1 MKKKTG
7 KMILL
12 TGVLCILSLAVC
24 ACGKTEEA
32 SGTQEPQVAQGE
44 GIPEDDTEDDVSAPK
59 PEADA
64 EGTDA
69 GNEPESPEASPEP
82 QSGESSSQGTDS
94 TQKEQLEEQP
104 EQQPEAQSQS
114 TSAASAEWVDST
126 PNLEGDI
133 KELKDGQLTVVEAIT
148 EKSDNGGDI
157 IVAPGSGD
165 DSEFNKIAVTYDENT
180 LFAIQTIYDGGARF
194 EMSEATA
201 ADLASGQ
208 FIQVWGSPS
217 GSGLKATQI
226 CIVKV
231 A

>member
-32 SGTQEPQVAQGE
+32 SDTQEPQVVQGE
-44 GIPEDDTEDDVSAPK
+44 PIPEDDTEDDVSAPE

-64 EGTDA
+64 EGTDT
-69 GNEPESPEASPEP
+69 GNEPESPEALPEP

-94 TQKEQLEEQP
+94 AQKEQP

-114 TSAASAEWVDST
+114 TSGTSTEWVDST

-157 IVAPGSGD
+157 IVVPGSED

-180 LFAIQTIYDGGARF
+180 LFAIQTIYDGGARS
-194 EMSEATA
+194 EMSTATA

-208 FIQVWGSPS
+208 FIKVWGSSS

-226 CIVKV
+226 CIVEV

>member
-1 MKKKTG
+1 MKRKTG

-32 SGTQEPQVAQGE
+32 SDTQEPQVVQGE
-44 GIPEDDTEDDVSAPK
+44 PIPEDDTEDDASAPE

-64 EGTDA
+64 EGTDT

-94 TQKEQLEEQP
+94 TQKEQ
-104 EQQPEAQSQS
+104 PEAQSQS
-114 TSAASAEWVDST
+114 TSGTSAEWVDST

-157 IVAPGSGD
+157 IVSPGSGD

-180 LFAIQTIYDGGARF
+180 LFAIQTIYDGGARS

-208 FIQVWGSPS
+208 FIQVWGSSS

>member
-1 MKKKTG
+1 MKRKTG

-24 ACGKTEEA
+24 ACGKKEEA
-32 SGTQEPQVAQGE
+32 SDTPEPQVVQGE
-44 GIPEDDTEDDVSAPK
+44 PIPEDDTEDNVSAPE

-64 EGTDA
+64 EGTDT
-69 GNEPESPEASPEP
+69 GNEPESPEALPEP

-94 TQKEQLEEQP
+94 AQKE
-104 EQQPEAQSQS
+104 QPEAQSQS
-114 TSAASAEWVDST
+114 TSGTSTEWVDST

-133 KELKDGQLTVVEAIT
+133 KELKDGQLTVVENIIT
-148 EKSDNGGDI
+148 KSDNGGDI
-157 IVAPGSGD
+157 IVGPGSGD
-165 DSEFNKIAVTYDENT
+165 DSEFNKIMVTYDENT
-180 LFAIQTIYDGGARF
+180 LFAIQTIYDGGVIS

-208 FIQVWGSPS
+208 FIQVWGSSS

>member
-24 ACGKTEEA
+24 ACGKKEEA
-32 SGTQEPQVAQGE
+32 SGTQEPQVVQGE
-44 GIPEDDTEDDVSAPK
+44 PIPEDDTEDDASAPE

-64 EGTDA
+64 EGTDT

-94 TQKEQLEEQP
+94 TQKEQ
-104 EQQPEAQSQS
+104 PEAQSQS
-114 TSAASAEWVDST
+114 TSGTSAEWVDST

-157 IVAPGSGD
+157 IVVPGSED

-180 LFAIQTIYDGGARF
+180 LFAIQTIYDGGARS

-208 FIQVWGSPS
+208 FIRVWGSSS

>member
-32 SGTQEPQVAQGE
+32 SDTQEPQVVQGDP
-44 GIPEDDTEDDVSAPK
+44 IPEDDTEDDVSAPE
-59 PEADA
+59 PAAYTE
-64 EGTDA
+64 ETDT

-82 QSGESSSQGTDS
+82 QSGESNSQGTDS
-94 TQKEQLEEQP
+94 AQKE
-104 EQQPEAQSQS
+104 QPEAQSQS
-114 TSAASAEWVDST
+114 TSGTSAEWVDST

-148 EKSDNGGDI
+148 AKSDNGGDI
-157 IVAPGSGD
+157 IVVPGSED

-180 LFAIQTIYDGGARF
+180 LFAIQTIYDGGSRF
-194 EMSEATA
+194 ISCISFMKRHVLKNFAKR
-201 ADLASGQ
+201 
-208 FIQVWGSPS
+208 SPF
-217 GSGLKATQI
+217 
-226 CIVKV
+226 VF
-231 A
+231 

>member
-1 MKKKTG
+1 MKRKTG

-32 SGTQEPQVAQGE
+32 SDTQEPQVVQGE
-44 GIPEDDTEDDVSAPK
+44 PIPEDDTEDDASAPE

-64 EGTDA
+64 EGTDT

-94 TQKEQLEEQP
+94 TQKEQ
-104 EQQPEAQSQS
+104 PEAQSQS
-114 TSAASAEWVDST
+114 TSGTSAEWVDST

-148 EKSDNGGDI
+148 AKSDNGGDI
-157 IVAPGSGD
+157 IAVPGSGD

-180 LFAIQTIYDGGARF
+180 LFAIQTIYDGGARS
-194 EMSEATA
+194 EMSTATA

-208 FIQVWGSPS
+208 FIKVWGSSS

-226 CIVKV
+226 CIVEV

>member
-1 MKKKTG
+1 MKRKTG

-24 ACGKTEEA
+24 ACGKKEEA
-32 SGTQEPQVAQGE
+32 SDTPEPQVVQGE
-44 GIPEDDTEDDVSAPK
+44 PIPEDDTEDDASASE

-64 EGTDA
+64 EGTDT

-82 QSGESSSQGTDS
+82 QSGENSSQGTDS
-94 TQKEQLEEQP
+94 TQKEQ
-104 EQQPEAQSQS
+104 PEAQSQS
-114 TSAASAEWVDST
+114 TSGTSAEWVDST

-157 IVAPGSGD
+157 VVSPGSGD
-165 DSEFNKIAVTYDENT
+165 DSEYNKIAVTYDENT
-180 LFAIQTIYDGGARF
+180 LFAIQTIYDGGARS

-208 FIQVWGSPS
+208 FIRVWGSSS

>member
-1 MKKKTG
+1 MKRKTG

-24 ACGKTEEA
+24 ACGKKEEA
-32 SGTQEPQVAQGE
+32 SDTQEPQVVQGE
-44 GIPEDDTEDDVSAPK
+44 PIPEDDTEDDASAPE

-64 EGTDA
+64 EGTDT

-94 TQKEQLEEQP
+94 TQKEQ
-104 EQQPEAQSQS
+104 PEAQSQS
-114 TSAASAEWVDST
+114 TSGTSAEWVDST

-157 IVAPGSGD
+157 VVSPGSGD

-180 LFAIQTIYDGGARF
+180 LFAIQTIYDGGARS

-208 FIQVWGSPS
+208 FIQVWGSSS

>member
-1 MKKKTG
+1 MKRKTG

-32 SGTQEPQVAQGE
+32 SDTPEPQVVQGE
-44 GIPEDDTEDDVSAPK
+44 PIPEDDTEDDASAPE

-64 EGTDA
+64 EGTDT

-94 TQKEQLEEQP
+94 TQKEQ
-104 EQQPEAQSQS
+104 PEAQSQS
-114 TSAASAEWVDST
+114 TSGTSAEWVDST

-157 IVAPGSGD
+157 IVVPGSED
-165 DSEFNKIAVTYDENT
+165 DSEFNKISVTYDENT
-180 LFAIQTIYDGGARF
+180 LFAIKTIYDGGARF
-194 EMSEATA
+194 EMSAATA

-208 FIQVWGSPS
+208 FIQVWGSSS

>member
-1 MKKKTG
+1 MKKKAG
-7 KMILL
+7 KTILL

-32 SGTQEPQVAQGE
+32 SDTQEPQLVQGE
-44 GIPEDDTEDDVSAPK
+44 PIPEDDTEDNVSAPE

-64 EGTDA
+64 EGTDT
-69 GNEPESPEASPEP
+69 GNEPESPEALPEP

-94 TQKEQLEEQP
+94 AQKE
-104 EQQPEAQSQS
+104 QPEAQSQS
-114 TSAASAEWVDST
+114 TSGTSTEWVDST

-157 IVAPGSGD
+157 VVSPGSGD
-165 DSEFNKIAVTYDENT
+165 DSEYNKIAVTYDENT
-180 LFAIQTIYDGGARF
+180 LFAIQTIYDGGARS
-194 EMSEATA
+194 EMSAATA

-208 FIQVWGSPS
+208 FIQVWGSSS

>member
-1 MKKKTG
+1 MKRKTG

-32 SGTQEPQVAQGE
+32 SDTQEPQVVQGE
-44 GIPEDDTEDDVSAPK
+44 PIPEDDTKDDASAPE

-94 TQKEQLEEQP
+94 TQKEQ
-104 EQQPEAQSQS
+104 PEAQSQS
-114 TSAASAEWVDST
+114 TSGTSAEWVDST
-126 PNLEGDI
+126 PNLEGNI

-157 IVAPGSGD
+157 IVVPGSGD
-165 DSEFNKIAVTYDENT
+165 DSAFNKIAVTYDENT
-180 LFAIQTIYDGGARF
+180 LFAIQTIYDGGSRS

-208 FIQVWGSPS
+208 FIRVWGSSS

>member
-1 MKKKTG
+1 MKRKTG

-32 SGTQEPQVAQGE
+32 SDTPEPQVVQGE
-44 GIPEDDTEDDVSAPK
+44 PIPEDDTEDDASAPE

-64 EGTDA
+64 EGTDT

-94 TQKEQLEEQP
+94 TQKEQ
-104 EQQPEAQSQS
+104 PEAQSQS
-114 TSAASAEWVDST
+114 TSGTSAEWVDST

-157 IVAPGSGD
+157 VVSPGSGD

-180 LFAIQTIYDGGARF
+180 LFAIQTIYDGGARS
-194 EMSEATA
+194 EMSAATA

-208 FIQVWGSPS
+208 FIQVWGSSS

>member
-1 MKKKTG
+1 MKRKTG

-32 SGTQEPQVAQGE
+32 SDTPEPQVVQGE
-44 GIPEDDTEDDVSAPK
+44 PIPEDDTEDDVSAPE

-94 TQKEQLEEQP
+94 TQKEQ
-104 EQQPEAQSQS
+104 PEAQSQS
-114 TSAASAEWVDST
+114 TSGTSAEWVDST

-157 IVAPGSGD
+157 IVVPGSGD

-180 LFAIQTIYDGGARF
+180 LFAIQTIYDGGARS

-208 FIQVWGSPS
+208 FIRVWGSSS

>member
-1 MKKKTG
+1 MKKKAG
-7 KMILL
+7 KTILL

-32 SGTQEPQVAQGE
+32 SDTQEPQVVQGE
-44 GIPEDDTEDDVSAPK
+44 PIPEDDTEDNVSAPE

-64 EGTDA
+64 EGTDT
-69 GNEPESPEASPEP
+69 GNEPESPEALPEP

-94 TQKEQLEEQP
+94 AQKE
-104 EQQPEAQSQS
+104 QPEAQSQS
-114 TSAASAEWVDST
+114 TSGTSTEWVDST

-133 KELKDGQLTVVEAIT
+133 KELKNGQLTVVEAIT

-157 IVAPGSGD
+157 IVSPSSSGD
-165 DSEFNKIAVTYDENT
+165 DSEFNKIEVTYDENT

-208 FIQVWGSPS
+208 FIKVWGSSS

-226 CIVKV
+226 CIVEV

>member
-32 SGTQEPQVAQGE
+32 SDTQEPQVVQGE
-44 GIPEDDTEDDVSAPK
+44 PIPEDDTEDDASAPE

-64 EGTDA
+64 EGTDT
-69 GNEPESPEASPEP
+69 GNEPESPEALPEP

-94 TQKEQLEEQP
+94 AQKE
-104 EQQPEAQSQS
+104 QPEAQSQS
-114 TSAASAEWVDST
+114 TSGTSTEWVDST

-133 KELKDGQLTVVEAIT
+133 KELKNGQLTVVEAIT

-157 IVAPGSGD
+157 IVSPSSSGD
-165 DSEFNKIAVTYDENT
+165 DSEFNKIEVTYDENT
-180 LFAIQTIYDGGARF
+180 LFAIQTIYDGGARS
-194 EMSEATA
+194 EMSTATA

-208 FIQVWGSPS
+208 FIKVWGSSS

-226 CIVKV
+226 CIVEV

>member
-1 MKKKTG
+1 MKRKTG

-32 SGTQEPQVAQGE
+32 SDTPEPQVVQGE
-44 GIPEDDTEDDVSAPK
+44 PIPEDDTEDDASAPE

-64 EGTDA
+64 EGTDT

-94 TQKEQLEEQP
+94 TQKEQ
-104 EQQPEAQSQS
+104 PEAQSQS
-114 TSAASAEWVDST
+114 TSGTSAEWVDST

-157 IVAPGSGD
+157 IVVPGSED

-180 LFAIQTIYDGGARF
+180 LFAIQTIYDGGARS

-208 FIQVWGSPS
+208 FIRVWGSSS

>member
-1 MKKKTG
+1 MKRKTG

-32 SGTQEPQVAQGE
+32 SDTQEPQVVQGE
-44 GIPEDDTEDDVSAPK
+44 PIPEDDTEDDASAPE

-64 EGTDA
+64 EGTDT

-94 TQKEQLEEQP
+94 TQKEQ
-104 EQQPEAQSQS
+104 PEAQSQS
-114 TSAASAEWVDST
+114 TSGTSAEWVDST

-157 IVAPGSGD
+157 VVSPGSGD
-165 DSEFNKIAVTYDENT
+165 DSEFNKIAVTYDANT
-180 LFAIQTIYDGGARF
+180 LFAIQTIYDGGARS
-194 EMSEATA
+194 EMSAATA

-208 FIQVWGSPS
+208 FIQVWGSSS

>member
-32 SGTQEPQVAQGE
+32 SDTQEPQVVQGE
-44 GIPEDDTEDDVSAPK
+44 PIPEDDTEDDVSAPE

-64 EGTDA
+64 EETDT

-94 TQKEQLEEQP
+94 TQKEQ
-104 EQQPEAQSQS
+104 PEAQSQS
-114 TSAASAEWVDST
+114 TSGTSAEWVDST

-157 IVAPGSGD
+157 IVVPGSED

-180 LFAIQTIYDGGARF
+180 LFAIQTIYDGGSRS
-194 EMSEATA
+194 EMSAATA

-208 FIQVWGSPS
+208 FIQVWGSSS

>member
-1 MKKKTG
+1 MKRKTG

-32 SGTQEPQVAQGE
+32 SDTQEPQVVQGE
-44 GIPEDDTEDDVSAPK
+44 PIPEDDTEDNVSAPE

-64 EGTDA
+64 EGTDT

-94 TQKEQLEEQP
+94 TQKEQ
-104 EQQPEAQSQS
+104 PEAQSQS
-114 TSAASAEWVDST
+114 TSGTSAEWVDST

-148 EKSDNGGDI
+148 AKSDNGGDI
-157 IVAPGSGD
+157 IVVPGSED

-180 LFAIQTIYDGGARF
+180 LFAIQTIYDGGARS

-208 FIQVWGSPS
+208 FIRVWGSPS
-217 GSGLKATQI
+217 DSRLKATQI

>member
-32 SGTQEPQVAQGE
+32 SDTPEPQVVQGE
-44 GIPEDDTEDDVSAPK
+44 PIPEDDTEDDASAPE

-64 EGTDA
+64 EGTDT

-94 TQKEQLEEQP
+94 TQKEQ
-104 EQQPEAQSQS
+104 PEAQSQS
-114 TSAASAEWVDST
+114 TSGTSAEWVDST
-126 PNLEGDI
+126 PSLEGDI

-157 IVAPGSGD
+157 IVVPGSGD

-180 LFAIQTIYDGGARF
+180 LFAIQTIYDGGARS

-208 FIQVWGSPS
+208 FIQVWGSSS

>member
-24 ACGKTEEA
+24 ACGKKEEA
-32 SGTQEPQVAQGE
+32 SDTQEPQVVQGE
-44 GIPEDDTEDDVSAPK
+44 PIPEDDTEDDASAPE

-64 EGTDA
+64 EGTDT

-94 TQKEQLEEQP
+94 TQKEQ
-104 EQQPEAQSQS
+104 PEAQSQS
-114 TSAASAEWVDST
+114 TSGTSAEWVDST

-157 IVAPGSGD
+157 IVVPGSED

-180 LFAIQTIYDGGARF
+180 LFAIQTIYDGGARS

-208 FIQVWGSPS
+208 FIRVWGSPS

-231 A
+231 V

>member
-1 MKKKTG
+1 MKRKTG

-32 SGTQEPQVAQGE
+32 SDTQEPQVVQGE
-44 GIPEDDTEDDVSAPK
+44 PIPEDDTEDDASAPE

-64 EGTDA
+64 EGTDT

-94 TQKEQLEEQP
+94 TQKEQ
-104 EQQPEAQSQS
+104 PEAQSQS
-114 TSAASAEWVDST
+114 TSGTSAEWVDST

-157 IVAPGSGD
+157 VVSPGSGD
-165 DSEFNKIAVTYDENT
+165 DSEYNKIAVTYDENT
-180 LFAIQTIYDGGARF
+180 LFAIKTIYDGGARF
-194 EMSEATA
+194 EMSAATA

-208 FIQVWGSPS
+208 FIQVWGSSS

-231 A
+231 V

>member
-32 SGTQEPQVAQGE
+32 SDTQEPQVVQGDP
-44 GIPEDDTEDDVSAPK
+44 IPEDDTEDDVSAPE
-59 PEADA
+59 PAAYTE
-64 EGTDA
+64 ETDT

-82 QSGESSSQGTDS
+82 QSGESNSQGTDS
-94 TQKEQLEEQP
+94 AQKE
-104 EQQPEAQSQS
+104 QPEAQSQS
-114 TSAASAEWVDST
+114 TSGTSAEWVDST

-148 EKSDNGGDI
+148 AKSDNGGDI
-157 IVAPGSGD
+157 IVVPGSED
-165 DSEFNKIAVTYDENT
+165 DSEFNKISVTYDENT
-180 LFAIQTIYDGGARF
+180 LFAIQTIYDGGAGS

-208 FIQVWGSPS
+208 FIRVWGSS
-217 GSGLKATQI
+217 SDSGLKATQI

>member
-1 MKKKTG
+1 MKRKTG

-24 ACGKTEEA
+24 ACGKKEEA
-32 SGTQEPQVAQGE
+32 SDTQEPQVVQGE
-44 GIPEDDTEDDVSAPK
+44 PSPEDDTENDASAPE

-64 EGTDA
+64 EGTDT
-69 GNEPESPEASPEP
+69 GNEPESPEVSPEP

-94 TQKEQLEEQP
+94 TQKEQ
-104 EQQPEAQSQS
+104 PEAQSQS
-114 TSAASAEWVDST
+114 TSGTSAEWVDST

-157 IVAPGSGD
+157 VVSPGSGD
-165 DSEFNKIAVTYDENT
+165 DSEYNKIAVTYDENT
-180 LFAIQTIYDGGARF
+180 LFAIKTIYDGGARF
-194 EMSEATA
+194 EMSAATA

-208 FIQVWGSPS
+208 FIQVWGSSS

>member
-32 SGTQEPQVAQGE
+32 SDTHEPQVVQGE
-44 GIPEDDTEDDVSAPK
+44 PIPEDDTEDDASAPE

-64 EGTDA
+64 EGTDT

-94 TQKEQLEEQP
+94 TQKEQ
-104 EQQPEAQSQS
+104 PEAQSQS
-114 TSAASAEWVDST
+114 TSGTSAEWVDST

-157 IVAPGSGD
+157 VVSPGSGD
-165 DSEFNKIAVTYDENT
+165 DSEYNKIAVTYDENT
-180 LFAIQTIYDGGARF
+180 LFAIKTIYDGGARF
-194 EMSEATA
+194 EMSAATA

-208 FIQVWGSPS
+208 FIQVWGSSS

>member
-24 ACGKTEEA
+24 ACGKKEEA
-32 SGTQEPQVAQGE
+32 SDTQEPQVVQGE
-44 GIPEDDTEDDVSAPK
+44 PSPEDDTENDASAPE

-64 EGTDA
+64 EGTDT

-94 TQKEQLEEQP
+94 TQKEQ
-104 EQQPEAQSQS
+104 PEAQSQS
-114 TSAASAEWVDST
+114 TSGTSAEWVDST

-157 IVAPGSGD
+157 IVVPGSED
-165 DSEFNKIAVTYDENT
+165 DSEFNKISVTYNENT
-180 LFAIQTIYDGGARF
+180 LFAIQTIYDGGARS

-208 FIQVWGSPS
+208 FIRVWGSPS

-231 A
+231 I

>member
-1 MKKKTG
+1 MKRKTG

-32 SGTQEPQVAQGE
+32 SDTQEPQVVQGE
-44 GIPEDDTEDDVSAPK
+44 PIPEDDTEDDASAPE

-64 EGTDA
+64 EGTDT

-94 TQKEQLEEQP
+94 TQKEQ
-104 EQQPEAQSQS
+104 PEAQSQS
-114 TSAASAEWVDST
+114 TSGTSAEWVDST

-148 EKSDNGGDI
+148 EKSANGGE
-157 IVAPGSGD
+157 IVVTSGSGD

-201 ADLASGQ
+201 ADLAAGQ
-208 FIQVWGSPS
+208 HLRVWGSSS

-226 CIVKV
+226 CIVEV

>member
-1 MKKKTG
+1 MKKKTR

-32 SGTQEPQVAQGE
+32 SDTQEPQVVQGE
-44 GIPEDDTEDDVSAPK
+44 PIPEDDTEDDASAPE

-64 EGTDA
+64 EGTDT

-94 TQKEQLEEQP
+94 TQKEQ
-104 EQQPEAQSQS
+104 PEAQSQS
-114 TSAASAEWVDST
+114 TSGTSAEWVDST

-157 IVAPGSGD
+157 IVVPGSGD

-180 LFAIQTIYDGGARF
+180 LFAIQTIYDGGARS

-208 FIQVWGSPS
+208 FIRVWGSSS

>member
-32 SGTQEPQVAQGE
+32 SDTQEPQVVQGE
-44 GIPEDDTEDDVSAPK
+44 PIPEDDTEDDVSAPE

-64 EGTDA
+64 EGTDT

-94 TQKEQLEEQP
+94 TQKEQ
-104 EQQPEAQSQS
+104 PEAQSQS
-114 TSAASAEWVDST
+114 TSGTSAEWVDST

-148 EKSDNGGDI
+148 AKSDNGGDI
-157 IVAPGSGD
+157 IVVPGSED

-180 LFAIQTIYDGGARF
+180 LFAIQTIYDGGARS

>member
-24 ACGKTEEA
+24 ACGKTEKV
-32 SGTQEPQVAQGE
+32 SDTQEPQVVQGE
-44 GIPEDDTEDDVSAPK
+44 VIPEDDVSAPE
-59 PEADA
+59 PAADT
-64 EGTDA
+64 EETDI

-94 TQKEQLEEQP
+94 TQKEQT
-104 EQQPEAQSQS
+104 EAQSQS
-114 TSAASAEWVDST
+114 TSGTSAQWVGST

-157 IVAPGSGD
+157 LVSPGNGD

-180 LFAIQTIYDGGARF
+180 LFAIQTIYDGGARS
-194 EMSEATA
+194 EMSAATA
-201 ADLASGQ
+201 SDLASGQ
-208 FIQVWGSPS
+208 FIQVWGSSS

>member
-1 MKKKTG
+1 MKRKTG

-32 SGTQEPQVAQGE
+32 SDTPEPQVVQGE
-44 GIPEDDTEDDVSAPK
+44 PIPEDDTEDDASAPE

-64 EGTDA
+64 EGTDT

-94 TQKEQLEEQP
+94 TQKEQ
-104 EQQPEAQSQS
+104 PEAQSQS
-114 TSAASAEWVDST
+114 TSGTSAEWVDST

-157 IVAPGSGD
+157 VVSPGSGD

-180 LFAIQTIYDGGARF
+180 LFAIQTIYDGGARS

-208 FIQVWGSPS
+208 FIQVWGSSS
-217 GSGLKATQI
+217 GSGLKAPQI

>member
-12 TGVLCILSLAVC
+12 TGVLFILSLAVC
-24 ACGKTEEA
+24 ACGKKAEA
-32 SGTQEPQVAQGE
+32 SDTQEPQVVQGE
-44 GIPEDDTEDDVSAPK
+44 PIPEDDTEDDVSAPE

-64 EGTDA
+64 EGTGT
-69 GNEPESPEASPEP
+69 GNEPESPEA
-82 QSGESSSQGTDS
+82 QSQGTS
-94 TQKEQLEEQP
+94 GT
-104 EQQPEAQSQS
+104 
-114 TSAASAEWVDST
+114 SAEWVDST

-148 EKSDNGGDI
+148 AKSDNGGDI
-157 IVAPGSGD
+157 IVVPGSGD

-180 LFAIQTIYDGGARF
+180 LFAIQTIYDGGARS
-194 EMSEATA
+194 EMSAATA

-208 FIQVWGSPS
+208 FIRVWGSSS

>member
-1 MKKKTG
+1 MKRKTG

-24 ACGKTEEA
+24 ACGKKEEA
-32 SGTQEPQVAQGE
+32 SDTPEPQVVQGE
-44 GIPEDDTEDDVSAPK
+44 PIPEDDTEDDASAPE

-64 EGTDA
+64 EGTDT

-94 TQKEQLEEQP
+94 TQKEQ
-104 EQQPEAQSQS
+104 PEAQSQS
-114 TSAASAEWVDST
+114 TSGTSAEWVDST

-157 IVAPGSGD
+157 IVVPGSED

-194 EMSEATA
+194 EMSAATA

-208 FIQVWGSPS
+208 FIQVWGSSS

>member
-1 MKKKTG
+1 MKRKTG

-32 SGTQEPQVAQGE
+32 SDTQEPQVVQGDP
-44 GIPEDDTEDDVSAPK
+44 IPEDDTEDDVSAPE
-59 PEADA
+59 PAAYTE
-64 EGTDA
+64 ETDT
-69 GNEPESPEASPEP
+69 GNEPESPESSPEP
-82 QSGESSSQGTDS
+82 QSGESGSQGTDS
-94 TQKEQLEEQP
+94 TQKEQ
-104 EQQPEAQSQS
+104 PEAQSQS
-114 TSAASAEWVDST
+114 TSGTSAEWVDST

-148 EKSDNGGDI
+148 AKSDNGGDI
-157 IVAPGSGD
+157 IVVPGSED

-180 LFAIQTIYDGGARF
+180 LFAIQTIYDGGARA

-201 ADLASGQ
+201 ADLVSGQ
-208 FIQVWGSPS
+208 FIRVWGSPS
-217 GSGLKATQI
+217 DSRLKATQI

>member
-1 MKKKTG
+1 MKKKAG

-24 ACGKTEEA
+24 ACGKKEEA
-32 SGTQEPQVAQGE
+32 SDTPEPQVVQGE
-44 GIPEDDTEDDVSAPK
+44 PIPEDDTEDDASAPE

-64 EGTDA
+64 EGTDT

-94 TQKEQLEEQP
+94 TQKEQ
-104 EQQPEAQSQS
+104 PEAQSQS
-114 TSAASAEWVDST
+114 TSGTSAEWVDST

-157 IVAPGSGD
+157 VVSPGSGD
-165 DSEFNKIAVTYDENT
+165 DSEYNKIAVTYDENT
-180 LFAIQTIYDGGARF
+180 LFAIQTIYDGGARS
-194 EMSEATA
+194 EMSAATA

-208 FIQVWGSPS
+208 FIQVWGSSS

>member
-24 ACGKTEEA
+24 ACGKKEEA
-32 SGTQEPQVAQGE
+32 SDTPEPQVVQGE
-44 GIPEDDTEDDVSAPK
+44 PIPEDDTEDDVSAPE

-64 EGTDA
+64 EGTDT

-94 TQKEQLEEQP
+94 TQKEQ
-104 EQQPEAQSQS
+104 PEAQSQS
-114 TSAASAEWVDST
+114 TSGTSAEWVDST

-157 IVAPGSGD
+157 IVVPGSED

-180 LFAIQTIYDGGARF
+180 LFAIQTIYDGGARS

-208 FIQVWGSPS
+208 FIQVWGSS
-217 GSGLKATQI
+217 SDSGLKATQI

>member
-1 MKKKTG
+1 MKRKTG

-24 ACGKTEEA
+24 ACGKKEEA
-32 SGTQEPQVAQGE
+32 SDTPEPQVVQGE
-44 GIPEDDTEDDVSAPK
+44 PIPEDDTEDDASAPE

-64 EGTDA
+64 EGTDT

-94 TQKEQLEEQP
+94 TQKEQ
-104 EQQPEAQSQS
+104 PEAQSQS
-114 TSAASAEWVDST
+114 TSGTSAEWVDST

-157 IVAPGSGD
+157 IVVPGSED
-165 DSEFNKIAVTYDENT
+165 DSEFNKISVTYNENT
-180 LFAIQTIYDGGARF
+180 LFAIQTIYDGGARS

-208 FIQVWGSPS
+208 FIRVWGSPS

-231 A
+231 V

>member
-32 SGTQEPQVAQGE
+32 SDTPEPQVVQGE
-44 GIPEDDTEDDVSAPK
+44 PIPEDDTEDDASAPE

-64 EGTDA
+64 EGTDT

-94 TQKEQLEEQP
+94 TQKEQ
-104 EQQPEAQSQS
+104 PEAQSQS
-114 TSAASAEWVDST
+114 TSGTSAEWVDST

-157 IVAPGSGD
+157 IVVPGSED

-180 LFAIQTIYDGGARF
+180 LFAIQTIYDGGARS
-194 EMSEATA
+194 EMSAATA

-208 FIQVWGSPS
+208 FIQVWGSSS